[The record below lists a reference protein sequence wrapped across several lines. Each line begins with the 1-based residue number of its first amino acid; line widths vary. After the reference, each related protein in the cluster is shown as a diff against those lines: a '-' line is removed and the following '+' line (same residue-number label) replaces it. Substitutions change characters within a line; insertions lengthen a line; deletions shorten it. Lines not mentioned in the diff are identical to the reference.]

1 MALHGEISQYVG
13 VFTLREFPSSVADI
27 HAYEIGLEFVLTVAK
42 FLVKEYI
49 NTAYI
54 RLYILADIVLH

>member
-1 MALHGEISQYVG
+1 MWQIYK
-13 VFTLREFPSSVADI
+13 
-27 HAYEIGLEFVLTVAK
+27 AYEIGLEFVLTVAK
-42 FLVKEYI
+42 FSVKEYI